1 MLRFLYY
8 MKEAKVWK
16 VALDQLELK
25 VSQGNFLTWFRNS
38 SAKGRTG
45 EILFIETKNP
55 FAYEWLSKKYR
66 PLILETLQ
74 GIDPTIQDV
83 RFSIASKSSEKRII
97 KKNIR
102 VIAQKSP
109 RPDAQYAAK
118 SAQDISKIA
127 AIPQDHP
134 SSIPFNKNYTFD
146 TFVVGTSNEIAHA
159 ACRAVAARPGEAYNP
174 LFIYGGVGLGKTHLL
189 QAVGNAIKSANPNFT
204 VLYVASE
211 KFANE
216 FVESLQERTTQQFKK
231 RYRNIDVLIIDDV
244 QFFAG
249 KDKTQEELF
258 YTFNSLY
265 SQNKQL
271 ILSSDRPPSAIPT
284 LQERL
289 SSRLSAGMVADIK
302 KPDYETRLAIL
313 QEKRDLRNAP
323 IDQDALAFIAKNIQ
337 SNVREL
343 EGALNK
349 VAAYCELHKTKAT
362 LEYTKLILKDLIEKP
377 QRKTINV
384 EEIITAVSS
393 YYNIPHIELRGKSRK
408 KEIVRP
414 RQIAMYLLRKESGM
428 SFPSIGDHFSG
439 RDHTT
444 AMHACEKIEKLIE
457 HDEELSQEIGFL
469 RERIYA

>member
-1 MLRFLYY
+1 
-8 MKEAKVWK
+8 MKDAQIWK

-25 VSQGNFLTWFRNS
+25 VSQGNFLTWFRNTS
-38 SAKGRTG
+38 VKDRTG
-45 EILFIETKNP
+45 DVLLVETKNP
-55 FAYEWLSKKYR
+55 FAYEWLSKKYK
-66 PLILETLQ
+66 PIILETLQ
-74 GIDPTIQDV
+74 GIDETLTDV
-83 RFSIASKSSEKRII
+83 RFSIASKSTEKRIV
-97 KKNIR
+97 KKNMR
-102 VIAQKSP
+102 VIAQKNHRPQEQVQQLNTPSP
-109 RPDAQYAAK
+109 
-118 SAQDISKIA
+118 SFEKIGA
-127 AIPQDHP
+127 RENNHP
-134 SSIPFNKNYTFD
+134 SSIPFNKNYTFE

-189 QAVGNAIKSANPNFT
+189 QAVGNAIKDANPNFT

-211 KFANE
+211 KFTNE
-216 FVESLQERTTQQFKK
+216 FVESLKNHTTQEFKK
-231 RYRNIDVLIIDDV
+231 RYRDVDVLIIDDV

-258 YTFNSLY
+258 YTFNALHG
-265 SQNKQL
+265 QNKQL

-289 SSRLSAGMVADIK
+289 SSRLSAGMIADVK

-313 QEKRDLRNAP
+313 QEKRDLREAP
-323 IDQDALAFIAKNIQ
+323 IDEEALAFIAKNIQ

-343 EGALNK
+343 EGALNR
-349 VAAYCELHKTKAT
+349 VAAYCELHKTRAT
-362 LEYTKLILKDLIEKP
+362 VEYTKQILKDILDKP
-377 QRKTINV
+377 QRKTINTD
-384 EEIITAVSS
+384 EIIAAVSS
-393 YYNIPHIELRGKSRK
+393 YYNIPNTELKGKSRK

-414 RQIAMYLLRKESGM
+414 RQIAMYLLRKESSM

-444 AMHACEKIEKLIE
+444 AMHACEKIERLIE
-457 HDEELSQEIGFL
+457 QDEELSQEISFL

>member
-1 MLRFLYY
+1 MIRCVLS
-8 MKEAKVWK
+8 MKDSQLWK
-16 VALDQLELK
+16 IALDQLELK
-25 VSQGNFLTWFRNS
+25 VSQGNFLTWFRNT
-38 SAKGRTG
+38 SAKTRTKNT
-45 EILFIETKNP
+45 LFIETKNP

-66 PLILETLQ
+66 PLILETIQ
-74 GIDPTIQDV
+74 GIDKTVTDV
-83 RFSIASKSSEKRII
+83 RFSIASKNTEKRIV
-97 KKNIR
+97 KKNLR
-102 VIAQKSP
+102 VVAQKNPATQLQRQAISNP
-109 RPDAQYAAK
+109 SVSRPTSESDY
-118 SAQDISKIA
+118 
-127 AIPQDHP
+127 P
-134 SSIPFNKNYTFD
+134 SSLPFNKNYTFE

-189 QAVGNAIKSANPNFT
+189 QAVGNTIKEANPNFT
-204 VLYVASE
+204 VSYVASE

-216 FVESLQERTTQQFKK
+216 FVESLQNHTTQQFKK

-258 YTFNSLY
+258 YTFNALY

-289 SSRLSAGMVADIK
+289 SSRLSAGMIADIK

-313 QEKRDLRNAP
+313 QEKRELRNIP
-323 IDQDALAFIAKNIQ
+323 IDQEALIFIAKNIQ

-343 EGALNK
+343 EGALNR
-349 VAAYCELHKTKAT
+349 VAAYCELHKEKAT
-362 LEYTKLILKDLIEKP
+362 IEYTKHILKDLLEKP
-377 QRKTINV
+377 QRKAINV
-384 EEIITAVSS
+384 EDLISAVSS
-393 YYNIPHIELRGKSRK
+393 YYNIPNSELRGKSRK

-414 RQIAMYLLRKESGM
+414 RQVAMYLLRKESNL
-428 SFPSIGDHFSG
+428 SFPSIGNHFSG

-457 HDEELSQEIGFL
+457 HDEELSREIGFL
-469 RERIYA
+469 RERLYA

>member
-1 MLRFLYY
+1 
-8 MKEAKVWK
+8 MKDSQLWK
-16 VALDQLELK
+16 IALDQLELK
-25 VSQGNFLTWFRNS
+25 VSQGNFLTWFRNT
-38 SAKGRTG
+38 SAKTRTKNT
-45 EILFIETKNP
+45 LFIETKNP

-66 PLILETLQ
+66 PLILETIQ
-74 GIDPTIQDV
+74 GIDKTVTDV
-83 RFSIASKSSEKRII
+83 RFSIASKNTEKRIV
-97 KKNIR
+97 KKNLR
-102 VIAQKSP
+102 VVAQKNPATQLQRQAISNP
-109 RPDAQYAAK
+109 SVSRPTSESDY
-118 SAQDISKIA
+118 
-127 AIPQDHP
+127 P
-134 SSIPFNKNYTFD
+134 SSLPFNKNYTFE

-189 QAVGNAIKSANPNFT
+189 QAVGNTIKEANPSFT
-204 VLYVASE
+204 VSYVASE

-216 FVESLQERTTQQFKK
+216 FVESLQNHTTQQFKK

-258 YTFNSLY
+258 YTFNALY

-289 SSRLSAGMVADIK
+289 SSRLSAGMIADIK

-313 QEKRDLRNAP
+313 QEKRELRNIP
-323 IDQDALAFIAKNIQ
+323 IDQEALIFIAKNIQ

-343 EGALNK
+343 EGALNR
-349 VAAYCELHKTKAT
+349 VAAYCELHKEKAT
-362 LEYTKLILKDLIEKP
+362 IEYTKHILKDLLEKP
-377 QRKTINV
+377 QRKAINV
-384 EEIITAVSS
+384 EDLISAVSS
-393 YYNIPHIELRGKSRK
+393 YYNIPNSELRGKSRK

-414 RQIAMYLLRKESGM
+414 RQVAMYLLRKESNL
-428 SFPSIGDHFSG
+428 SFPSIGNHFSG

-457 HDEELSQEIGFL
+457 HDEELSREIGFL
-469 RERIYA
+469 RERLYA